1 MLFQTEKA
9 ALKQNRIITTVYDA
23 MFLTSAV
30 VGIGVP
36 LMFAGSIDKIGKAF
50 LTTYGVGG
58 LACYTINRK
67 ATEKVRKFSRAIEDA
82 QMDSMKYV
90 LEEEEDVCKLDA
102 EIQGAQR
109 KVELILSKAN
119 PWEWGFW
126 AGRGDAIP
134 NMPELQQLTRE
145 PVEQPIQLN
154 ERVAVPQSNVTS
166 INSTLVDSVVAP
178 DEVAKLEELARAYPQ
193 YIRIDPQWLDELCD
207 AASNPNMSKR
217 YNHHFC
223 ITGQTQSGKSTIAGV
238 IINKISAKSG
248 KPSTVIG
255 CDPKD
260 AITRWLCK
268 FSYLFEGFD
277 KINDWL
283 EFAFYQA
290 DEQKKAYAA
299 NPKDCGEMFFVQDE
313 VDTVFGNGKGFLG
326 FKGANKKLQAEQA
339 QKCQSLWN
347 FLVKYTAGMKGHY
360 IGLGQSP
367 LSGDTGLSRPAYKS
381 VCFIAMGNTVDYI
394 FDNPSDFLRVNKDV
408 QEHLSEAV
416 DYMKGAGL
424 RYALV
429 VPMMG
434 TPYVALV
441 PEFDI
446 DALQVSTTVK
456 EVKPQASDPNKPN
469 LQDVEDQMM
478 VWMQSVEEFPSAKD
492 VKDKWES
499 ITGLRMDIETLKGM
513 MVKLGLDKK

>member
-1 MLFQTEKA
+1 MLFKTESA
-9 ALKQNRIITTVYDA
+9 ALKPSKLINTAYDV
-23 MFLTSAV
+23 MFLATA
-30 VGIGVP
+30 GITFTGA
-36 LMFAGSIDKIGKAF
+36 LLFANSLDRISKAM
-50 LTTYGVGG
+50 LTTTTVGG
-58 LACYTINRK
+58 LVCYTINGK
-67 ATEKVRKFSRAIEDA
+67 ASEKVRKVSTALETV
-82 QMDSMKYV
+82 QWESLKYQ
-90 LEEEEDVCKLDA
+90 LKEEEELYKLDA
-102 EIQGAQR
+102 EIQGASR
-109 KVELILSKAN
+109 KVDLIYKKSN
-119 PWEWGFW
+119 PWEWIHW
-126 AGRGDAIP
+126 AQEAKVLP
-134 NMPELQQLTRE
+134 NMGPMQDMTRE
-145 PVEQPIQLN
+145 PIQQPQQFN
-154 ERVAVPQSNVTS
+154 ERVAVPESNVNS
-166 INSTLVDSVVAP
+166 IDSALVDSVVSP
-178 DEVAKLEELARAYPQ
+178 NEVAKLEELARAHPQ
-193 YIRIDPQWLDELCD
+193 HIRIDPQWLDELCD

-248 KPSTVIG
+248 KPATVIG

-277 KINDWL
+277 QINNWIK
-283 EFAFYQA
+283 FAFNQA
-290 DEQKKAYAA
+290 DEQKKAYAS
-299 NPKDCGEMFFVQDE
+299 NPKECGEMFFVQDE

-326 FKGANKKLQAEQA
+326 FEGSNKKLQTEQA
-339 QKCQSLWN
+339 QKAQSLWN

-394 FDNPSDFLRVNKDV
+394 FDNPSDFLRVNKEV

-434 TPYVALV
+434 NPYVALV

-446 DALQVSTTVK
+446 EALQVSTTVN
-456 EVKPQASDPNKPN
+456 EVKTAPQDPNFKTLPQ
-469 LQDVEDQMM
+469 LEAELLE
-478 VWMQSVEEFPSAKD
+478 WSQSLDEFPSPPE
-492 VKDKWES
+492 VKAKWES
-499 ITGLRMDIETLKGM
+499 LNGPKLSPKHFEELLRI
-513 MVKLGLDKK
+513 LGLVK